1 MLNAAIGS
9 QAVTVTDDAEMVEK
23 VAADPYGI
31 GYCSAAFA
39 DADKVTILSLNGKLY
54 PNQNPKYR
62 WLVPENP
69 TVTPGEFEYP
79 LIRTLR
85 VLAMND
91 GRNTN
96 NTTFGYI
103 LADTEFRN
111 GPLFRATSYWTP

>member
-1 MLNAAIGS
+1 M
-9 QAVTVTDDAEMVEK
+9 
-23 VAADPYGI
+23 
-31 GYCSAAFA
+31 CSS
-39 DADKVTILSLNGKLY
+39 DLVTILSLDGKLY

-62 WLVPENP
+62 WLVPEHP
-69 TVTPGEFEYP
+69 TAAPGEFEYP

-96 NTTFGYI
+96 TTTFGYI
-103 LADTEFRN
+103 LADGEFRN